1 MQQPAPYGTVE
12 NACDFL
18 SEMAA
23 GVIAHA
29 TVMQKYAEARYYP
42 GLDYATRCTASFL
55 RAMEAAHA
63 EVERS
68 RAVVAYRRSAE
79 DIGAGHGA

>member
-1 MQQPAPYGTVE
+1 MNEPAPFGTVE
-12 NACDFL
+12 TACDFL
-18 SEMAA
+18 AEMAA

-29 TVMQKYAEARYYP
+29 TVMQHYAEARYYP

-68 RAVVAYRRSAE
+68 RAVVAYRKSAE
-79 DIGAGHGA
+79 SIWPWQGV

>member
-1 MQQPAPYGTVE
+1 MRDPAPFGTVE
-12 NACDFL
+12 TACDFL
-18 SEMAA
+18 AEMAA

-29 TVMQKYAEARYYP
+29 AVMQSYAEARYYP
-42 GLDYATRCTASFL
+42 GLDYATRHTVAFL

-68 RAVVAYRRSAE
+68 RAVVAYRKGAE
-79 DIGAGHGA
+79 AIGPGQGV